1 MKKIVSLFI
10 FLLLLVGCSLSNSPT
25 SKVEELLNKYQTLDS
40 DIKSGID
47 DVLKEENL
55 NDSQKERYRKVIEK
69 QYRNLAYE
77 IKDERIDGDRA
88 VVTVEIEVDDYSKVL
103 KESSDK
109 LTSDPEYF
117 NDENGKYSH
126 TKYIDYQLDLMK
138 KNKDKVKYT
147 LELTLTKKDKKWVMD
162 NLTTTDMEKMNG
174 TYNY

>member
-77 IKDERIDGDRA
+77 VKDERIDGDTA
-88 VVTVEIEVDDYSKVL
+88 TITVEIEVIDYKKQVNDTNNYYQGKTDYTVEDYNNTKL
-103 KESSDK
+103 DK
-109 LTSDPEYF
+109 LE
-117 NDENGKYSH
+117 KA
-126 TKYIDYQLDLMK
+126 
-138 KNKDKVKYT
+138 KDKVKYT
-147 LELTLTKKDKKWVMD
+147 IDFEVKKDS
-162 NLTTTDMEKMNG
+162 NG
-174 TYNY
+174 NWKYRECIN

>member
-77 IKDERIDGDRA
+77 VKDERIDGDTA
-88 VVTVEIEVDDYSKVL
+88 TITVEIEVIDYKKQVNDTNNYYQGKTDYTVEDYNNTKL
-103 KESSDK
+103 DK
-109 LTSDPEYF
+109 LE
-117 NDENGKYSH
+117 KA
-126 TKYIDYQLDLMK
+126 
-138 KNKDKVKYT
+138 KDKVKYT
-147 LELTLTKKDKKWVMD
+147 IDFEVKKDSNGNWKLSSFSNETIKKIQGM
-162 NLTTTDMEKMNG
+162 
-174 TYNY
+174 Y